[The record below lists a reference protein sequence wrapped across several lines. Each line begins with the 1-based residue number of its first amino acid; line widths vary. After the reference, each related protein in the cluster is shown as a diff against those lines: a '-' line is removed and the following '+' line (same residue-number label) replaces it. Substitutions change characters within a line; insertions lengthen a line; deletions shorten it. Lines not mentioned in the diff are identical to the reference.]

1 MSEKERQS
9 FEEALSRL
17 EAIVNELEDESI
29 PLEKSIKLYE
39 EGLELSKLCTKKLEE
54 AELRIKKVSSE
65 QPADEEKEK
74 E

>member
-29 PLEKSIKLYE
+29 PLEKSIELYE
-39 EGLELSKLCTKKLEE
+39 EGLELSKLCTKKLED
-54 AELRIKKVSSE
+54 AELRIKKVSAE
-65 QPADEEKEK
+65 QPADEKEK